1 MNPLRAWFDATGISR
16 EAFLAKVPISQSY
29 LTLLLSEA
37 PPWPSRAV
45 MRLMVE
51 ATRGAV
57 TADQWL
63 MLDDPPPQKA
73 TRSEGAA

>member
-1 MNPLRAWFDATGISR
+1 MNPLRQWFDETGISR
-16 EAFLAKVPISQSY
+16 EEFLSRVPISQSY
-29 LTLLLSEA
+29 LTLLLSPT

-51 ATRGAV
+51 VTDGAV

-63 MLDDPPPQKA
+63 MLSDPPPQRA
-73 TRSEGAA
+73 DRAAE